1 MRGVEERATDREV
14 RRTKDMS
21 ECWDEGG
28 LRAYLDRELP
38 LEEMTR
44 IAVHVGGCAECHAR
58 YNELAGRAARVA
70 ALMEALEVGAV
81 ASATGPP
88 QWRWAM
94 GRRRIAT
101 AVLAVAAAA
110 ALAFVLLPK
119 RTEAPKPVVAP
130 HVVPVRP
137 VMQQAATPTVEAPEP
152 SPPRAKSPKR
162 VKPPDVQ
169 YYLALDDEPI
179 DTGVVMRVALDGT
192 GVQADVIF
200 DADGRPRAIRTVK

>member
-1 MRGVEERATDREV
+1 M
-14 RRTKDMS
+14 K

-38 LEEMTR
+38 PEEMSR
-44 IAVHVGGCAECHAR
+44 IAVHLGGCAECHAR

-70 ALMEALEVGAV
+70 SLMEALGL
-81 ASATGPP
+81 
-88 QWRWAM
+88 
-94 GRRRIAT
+94 RRQLQRRPRRARRGVRREPAAA
-101 AVLAVAAAA
+101 AVLALAATA

-119 RTEAPKPVVAP
+119 RRQEAPKPVVAP
-130 HVVPVRP
+130 HVAPCRP
-137 VMQQAATPTVEAPEP
+137 AIEQASAPRWRAGPRRLRRRRPKSAT
-152 SPPRAKSPKR
+152 RAK
-162 VKPPDVQ
+162 PPEVE

-200 DADGRPRAIRTVK
+200 DAEGRPRAIRTVK

>member
-1 MRGVEERATDREV
+1 M
-14 RRTKDMS
+14 K
-21 ECWDEGG
+21 ECWAEGG

-38 LEEMTR
+38 PDELTR
-44 IAVHVGGCAECHAR
+44 IAVHLGGCADCHAR

-70 ALMEALEVGAV
+70 ALMETLEVGQAV
-81 ASATGPP
+81 VQFVPAPRGWTKPRP
-88 QWRWAM
+88 RP
-94 GRRRIAT
+94 
-101 AVLAVAAAA
+101 VAAAVLVLAATA

-119 RTEAPKPVVAP
+119 HAEAPKPVAAP

-137 VMQQAATPTVEAPEP
+137 AIVQAAAPVVERLEP
-152 SPPRAKSPKR
+152 SPPRAKGPKR
-162 VKPPDVQ
+162 VKPPEVQ

-200 DADGRPRAIRTVK
+200 DSDGRPRAIRTVK